1 METKNQ
7 KTEKKTIAEQM
18 SWLAGSIDGNL
29 DRMLE
34 CLQSIEKHR
43 KRGAPAEDMQ
53 DFFTDFYEFERYVKK
68 RNEELWNLMKASLGQ
83 GVPSEIHS
91 AIEQLTI
98 KEGQLREYQAM
109 VFKLHHELP

>member
-7 KTEKKTIAEQM
+7 KTEKTIAEQM
-18 SWLAGSIDGNL
+18 TWLVGSINGNL

-34 CLQSIEKHR
+34 CLQSIEYHR
-43 KRGAPAEDMQ
+43 KNGSPALDME
-53 DFFTDFYEFERYVKK
+53 DFFKDFYEFERYVKF

-98 KEGQLREYQAM
+98 KEGQLREYQAA